1 MKKIRVTVSE
11 DIWRLLKKDIEEFGI
26 NNNKL
31 CNYILDR
38 LKYKKEIE
46 TGKLMQSQGRAIKK
60 IVQFDL
66 NVANKEIYYDILR
79 ENDVEIEAEFFR
91 ELFEIYSSQFKYIR
105 ELFIFEDRVKSILDG
120 IKNKQKI
127 KIRYK
132 KNILNV
138 EPFFIKREEQGDEN
152 YLFCYSEEKKEYI
165 NYKLK
170 ELEIIEILETKI
182 KGKDKKYIES
192 VRKNFDAFLGEFNEI
207 KVKLTDE
214 GKIMLRG
221 LTNYRP
227 KLLREDGN
235 VFIFYTSFEN
245 AKLYFRQFL
254 GDAEIIAPLELR
266 EEMKIEF
273 LEAYHIYSKKDC

>member
-11 DIWRLLKKDIEEFGI
+11 DIWGLLKKDTEEFGI

-46 TGKLMQSQGRAIKK
+46 TEKLLQSQGRAIKK
-60 IVQFDL
+60 IIQFDL

-79 ENDVEIEAEFFR
+79 ENDVDIEAEFFR

-105 ELFIFEDRVKSILDG
+105 ELFIFEDRVKSILNG
-120 IKNKQKI
+120 IKNNQKI
-127 KIRYK
+127 KIKYK
-132 KNILNV
+132 KKIYNI
-138 EPFFIKREEQGDEN
+138 EPFFLKREEQGDEN
-152 YLFCYSEEKKEYI
+152 YLFCYCEDKKEYI

-170 ELEIIEILETKI
+170 ELEIIEVLESKI
-182 KGKDKKYIES
+182 KKKDKKYIEK

-207 KVKLTDE
+207 KVRLTDE

-221 LTNYRP
+221 FTNYRP
-227 KLLREDGN
+227 KLLQENGDI
-235 VFIFYTSFEN
+235 FIFYTSFEN
-245 AKLYFRQFL
+245 AKIYFRQFL
-254 GDAEIIAPLELR
+254 GDAEIIEPVELR
-266 EEMKIEF
+266 EEMKAEF
-273 LEAYHIYSKKDC
+273 LGAYNMYSKKGY